1 MNESKPKRAKG
12 KVDKSKALKLRLD
25 NHLTYQQIAD
35 TQGVSKQAIHTAH
48 QHLIP
53 DKDKLEPFKNHR
65 ADILANVQ
73 MKQIESYLSMTDL
86 EQKEAIKRRGLV
98 DMGIAYDKERIER
111 GQNPEGI
118 QITINTIQQIKAMQ
132 DKQTT
137 QAIDIESDSPA

>member
-1 MNESKPKRAKG
+1 
-12 KVDKSKALKLRLD
+12 
-25 NHLTYQQIAD
+25 
-35 TQGVSKQAIHTAH
+35 
-48 QHLIP
+48 
-53 DKDKLEPFKNHR
+53 
-65 ADILANVQ
+65 